1 MEKISTN
8 KAPKA
13 IGPYSQAIKQNNLVF
28 TSGQIALNPETNEMV
43 EADIEKQTK
52 QVLENLKAVLE
63 AANSS
68 IEKALKVNVYLKDIN
83 DFQKMNEIY
92 AEYFSH
98 KPARATIQA
107 AKLPKDA
114 LVEMDAIAGCD

>member
-28 TSGQIALNPETNEMV
+28 TSGQIALSPETNEMV
-43 EADIEKQTK
+43 EADIEKQTR
-52 QVLENLKAVLE
+52 QVLENLKTVLE
-63 AANSS
+63 ASNSS

-92 AEYFSH
+92 AEYFAH

-114 LVEMDAIAGCD
+114 LVEMDVIAECD